1 MAGAID
7 IVCNLY
13 TPEIV
18 ANGQTGLDDDFK
30 QQVRMHVL
38 LRGPVVGP
46 TLEKWTRVV
55 GDSALHGE
63 STVGTNRER
72 HGSLAGWRILGGS
85 LTKGQGVGGY
95 NAAGSHC
102 G

>member
-30 QQVRMHVL
+30 QQVRMPEYMRGGVSIEDYTVKMDKAGIERSL
-38 LRGPVVGP
+38 LIAVR
-46 TLEKWTRVV
+46 
-55 GDSALHGE
+55 
-63 STVGTNRER
+63 
-72 HGSLAGWRILGGS
+72 AGHRCYG
-85 LTKGQGVGGY
+85 
-95 NAAGSHC
+95 
-102 G
+102 